1 LPIEPSR
8 RPGAP
13 HLLIFD
19 FDGVVAD
26 SETIANQALAD
37 YLTSIGHPTSLDDS
51 MRMFMGKRHAD
62 TLAAI
67 VRYIGRPLPDTFET
81 AYRARVRV
89 RMRAEVQPIA
99 GVAAF
104 LERHRHVVKCVASSS
119 SREWL
124 DHCVDKFGF
133 RGAFGD
139 NLFSA
144 TLVANGKPAPDIF
157 LHAAR
162 AMNVAPPTTTV
173 IEDSPT
179 GVQGAVAA
187 GMTVI
192 GFLGGSHIRTG
203 HADKLRAAGAHAIAE
218 DFAEVD
224 RILGIGTTRS
234 AEP

>member
-1 LPIEPSR
+1 MDERNLGQGMS
-8 RPGAP
+8 A
-13 HLLIFD
+13 LLIFD

-37 YLTSIGHPTSLDDS
+37 YLTSIGHPTSLDEA
-51 MRMFMGKRHAD
+51 MRLFMGKRHAD

-67 VRYIGRPLPDTFET
+67 VHYIGRPIPDSFET
-81 AYRARVRV
+81 DYRANVRV
-89 RMRAEVQPIA
+89 VMRRDVQPIP

-104 LERHRHVVKCVASSS
+104 LDRHADLPKCVASSS

-124 DHCVDKFGF
+124 DHCVDRFGF
-133 RGAFGD
+133 RPAFGD

-157 LHAAR
+157 LLAADRMR
-162 AMNVAPPTTTV
+162 AAPAATIV

-192 GFLGGSHIRTG
+192 GFLGGSHVRAG
-203 HADKLRAAGAHAIAE
+203 HADKLRAAGAHTIAE
-218 DFAEVD
+218 DFDEVAYVV
-224 RILGIGTTRS
+224 RRRVTATG
-234 AEP
+234 